1 MASGS
6 VVKIRPNI
14 GYATE
19 TLTVTNAVQVLT
31 PSIYAPNQ
39 ATPGG
44 AEVAFVT
51 NYGAAIRYYYDGS
64 TPSASVGHVLPDGG
78 IITLTGQN
86 QLQSFKAFRLSAVD
100 SVLTIT
106 YERE

>member
-6 VVKIRPNI
+6 VVKFRPNV

-31 PSIYAPNQ
+31 PGTYGGTAT
-39 ATPGG
+39 TPGG
-44 AEVAFVT
+44 AEVAFIT
-51 NYGAAIRYYYDGS
+51 NYGNSIRYYYDGS
-64 TPSASVGHVLPDGG
+64 TPSATVGHVLPDGG
-78 IITLTGQN
+78 ILTLQGQN
-86 QLQSFKAFRLSAVD
+86 QISKFKAFRVSAD
-100 SVLTIT
+100 SELTIT